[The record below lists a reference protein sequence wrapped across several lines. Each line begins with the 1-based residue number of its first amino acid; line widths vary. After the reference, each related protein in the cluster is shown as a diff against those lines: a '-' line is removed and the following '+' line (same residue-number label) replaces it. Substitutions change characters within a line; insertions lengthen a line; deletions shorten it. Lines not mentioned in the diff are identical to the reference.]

1 MVDII
6 NDLKYLLNRYL
17 LKLMMIVIIMGYI
30 VFVIGLYLVDGK
42 NFDVKIFN
50 YIIGIDIEE
59 IKMWF

>member
-1 MVDII
+1 
-6 NDLKYLLNRYL
+6 
-17 LKLMMIVIIMGYI
+17 MMIVIIMGYI

>member
-1 MVDII
+1 
-6 NDLKYLLNRYL
+6 
-17 LKLMMIVIIMGYI
+17 MMIVIII